1 MADKIEDLPVLQL
14 TDEIARGMAGSAV
27 VQESHYY
34 RTALRIAEG
43 LSDEALIAEVRR
55 RGYGVLGEADKK
67 KAEEAYEQGWADR
80 EEVIRSG
87 SSNT

>member
-1 MADKIEDLPVLQL
+1 MAESVEGLPVLQL

-27 VQESHYY
+27 VMESHYY

-55 RGYGVLGEADKK
+55 RGY
-67 KAEEAYEQGWADR
+67 Y
-80 EEVIRSG
+80 VIGDSKVKEDPNLRTDEDG
-87 SSNT
+87 